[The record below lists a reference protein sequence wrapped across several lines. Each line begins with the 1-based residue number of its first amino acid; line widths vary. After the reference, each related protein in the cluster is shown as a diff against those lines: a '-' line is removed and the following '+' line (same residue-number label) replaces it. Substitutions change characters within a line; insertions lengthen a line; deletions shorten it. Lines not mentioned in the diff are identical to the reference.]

1 MFVYSDGG
9 REESGY
15 KGSTGDCV
23 VRSIAI
29 ITELPY
35 KLVYKELFERAKAFS
50 KGRCKVAK
58 SIKKKGASPRNGV
71 NRKVYEKFL
80 FELGFIWVPKMKI
93 GSGCTV
99 HLKKDELPKGRVI
112 ASLSKHL
119 VAVIDGIIYD
129 TYDCSQNGTRCVY
142 GYYVLRKK

>member
-1 MFVYSDGG
+1 
-9 REESGY
+9 
-15 KGSTGDCV
+15 
-23 VRSIAI
+23 
-29 ITELPY
+29 
-35 KLVYKELFERAKAFS
+35 
-50 KGRCKVAK
+50 
-58 SIKKKGASPRNGV
+58 
-71 NRKVYEKFL
+71 
-80 FELGFIWVPKMKI
+80 MKI